1 MSKYRPISLLLLF
14 SRLFKVITFKRIR
27 NYFYCRTTFIDSQY
41 VLREGGS
48 TSDAI

>member
-27 NYFYCRTTFIDSQY
+27 NYFYWRTTFIDSQY